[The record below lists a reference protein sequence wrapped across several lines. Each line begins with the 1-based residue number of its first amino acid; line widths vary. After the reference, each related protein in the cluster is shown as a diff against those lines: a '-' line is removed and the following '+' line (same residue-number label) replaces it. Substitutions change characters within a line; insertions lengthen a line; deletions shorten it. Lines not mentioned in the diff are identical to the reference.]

1 MERRAYPRIPL
12 QVDALVTVHGVS
24 AQPCQIRDF
33 CLGGMFLAF
42 GDELRT
48 ALFHQ
53 SRPLVRGTPLAVE
66 FAVSVQGRS
75 QRFKLGGQVARASE
89 TGMGVTFVKP
99 DATALMTLQR
109 LATSKTGQ
117 SGAGG
122 KGGTP
127 EPPRPRLATPEGRRA
142 IEVCQKILKAGLP
155 GRLEAFCRE
164 AGERIVAAA
173 GKSMSNIVQ
182 NQYFD
187 ALTAFNGRR
196 KALQQELGVAI
207 IEQLAR
213 LGSFRLAVR
222 RDQPTEGVS
231 KLSLV
236 DKEAFED
243 FLAISEM
250 ISRAEHR
257 FERPL
262 EELQQRFSRLLKR
275 RAEAS
280 DNPVGPAA
288 ICYALDDALGDL
300 PVQPE
305 AMHLIYKAFEDE
317 VIAGL
322 GGMYQ
327 AMNEALQRQ
336 GVKPL
341 EPEPVAVPRPK
352 APRPAP
358 APMQGAPGE
367 SEAPGPGVPPGYA
380 PGGVPTGPATYGP
393 AQGGYPVPPGTTAVA
408 PAQGGY
414 PMPPGMAPVQGG
426 YPMPPSPHQPPE
438 LMQAA
443 YLAAQTLLGLQRQV
457 SQGSG
462 QAPRGQVF
470 PAATDPSLALYDPR
484 QIVDALTVLQHD
496 EQTRSLEE
504 LRKMDPVARLQAALH
519 TQQGAGAAARRIGEK
534 EADALSVIGQMF
546 SSILDDKLLPEG
558 VKQRMAKLQ
567 TALQKVAILDDGFFR
582 EQSHPARRVLNQLA
596 RLEESFDDTGTWAVV
611 DPVIQ
616 RIVTGFDTDMGVF
629 SDAVSELDGL
639 LGQHKD
645 VFQENLSKV
654 VRSCEDQQAFVRSR
668 EKTGEIRKQHSPK
681 KDVPEEWR
689 EWLSRAGRLAVGDI
703 VAMRLSGDNA
713 VRATL
718 AWIGEEHS
726 SYVFVDG
733 RGMKVATLTLQELAM
748 HLRRGSITVIQESEL
763 SVVDRALYSM
773 LHEMHQQLELQA
785 THDQLTGLINRREFE
800 GRLEG
805 ALKSAIQDHQ
815 KHTLCYVDPDSFEA
829 LNEQR
834 GHEAGDGLLKEVAAL
849 LKGEIDDSGTVA
861 RLGGHAFGVLLERC
875 SPEEGYRV
883 AEAQK
888 RAVQELEFSWEG
900 DSLPISVSIGL
911 ISVTNEVESVQGLLK
926 AAEAACRSASDA
938 GGNRIKSFQP
948 RDAQMV
954 RRKGVR
960 DWVSQLNKTLKE
972 DRVQLR
978 CQRVAPM
985 GIPPA
990 GNPYYEILLGLRDE
1004 KGEPVP
1010 TSEFLEAAE
1019 YYNQMPTLDRWVIR
1033 NVFRWMADNAD
1044 RIKDVNGCVVNL
1056 SAHTLSDDKLLEYV
1070 MEQLSESRV
1079 PPVKVCFEVT
1089 ETAALSSLSE
1099 AEQFIRTMREFGCRF
1114 SLDNFGSGNSSYSYL
1129 KGLPVDFVKID
1140 GGFVRDIVHNT
1151 EDFAVVKSI
1160 NEIAHLMGKQTIA
1173 EYVESQEILHKLQEV
1188 GVDYVQGFWIEEPVY
1203 LEELGLKHPVRTSIP
1218 AGGSKQ
1224 KAAPM
1229 PPPSPPPPPDDDR
1242 PEDDQ
1247 ERTIQLD

>member
-1 MERRAYPRIPL
+1 MDGRDPVDKAMERRAYPRIPL
-12 QVDALVTVHGVS
+12 QLDALVTIQGVP

-42 GDELRT
+42 GDELHT
-48 ALFHQ
+48 ALLHQ
-53 SRPLVRGTPLAVE
+53 GRPSVRGTSLDVE
-66 FAVSVQGRS
+66 FAVPAQGRPR
-75 QRFKLGGQVARASE
+75 RFKLGAQVVRATE

-99 DATALMTLQR
+99 DANALMALQR
-109 LATSKTGQ
+109 FAGNKTSQ
-117 SGAGG
+117 SGTAGS
-122 KGGTP
+122 KGGAA
-127 EPPRPRLATPEGRRA
+127 EPARPRLVTPEGRRA
-142 IEVCQKILKAGLP
+142 IEACQRILKAGLP
-155 GRLEAFCRE
+155 GRLEAFFRE
-164 AGERIVAAA
+164 AGQHLVAAA
-173 GKSMSNIVQ
+173 GRSMSNIVQ
-182 NQYFD
+182 TRYFD
-187 ALTAFNGRR
+187 ALAELNGRR
-196 KALQQELGVAI
+196 QALQQELGVTI
-207 IEQLAR
+207 IEQMDR
-213 LGSFRLAVR
+213 LGSFRLAAR
-222 RDQPTEGVS
+222 RDPPVEEAS
-231 KLSLV
+231 ELSLV

-243 FLAISEM
+243 FLVISEM
-250 ISRAEHR
+250 ISKAERR

-262 EELQQRFSRLLKR
+262 EELQQRFSCLLKR

-288 ICYALDDALGDL
+288 ICYALDDALCDL
-300 PVQPE
+300 PVPPE
-305 AMHLIYKAFEDE
+305 AMHLIYKTFEDE

-327 AMNEALQRQ
+327 AMNEALERQ
-336 GVKPL
+336 GIRPL
-341 EPEPVAVPRPK
+341 KPEPVAVSRPMP
-352 APRPAP
+352 PRPAP
-358 APMQGAPGE
+358 APVQGSAGE
-367 SEAPGPGVPPGYA
+367 SEAPGVPPGYA
-380 PGGVPTGPATYGP
+380 AGGVFAGAATYGT
-393 AQGGYPVPPGTTAVA
+393 AQGGYAVPPGTATIV
-408 PAQGGY
+408 
-414 PMPPGMAPVQGG
+414 PVQGG
-426 YPMPPSPHQPPE
+426 YPMPPAAHQPPE

-443 YLAAQTLLGLQRQV
+443 YMAAQTLLGLQREV
-457 SQGSG
+457 WQGSD
-462 QAPRGQVF
+462 QAPPGQVF
-470 PAATDPSLALYDPR
+470 PVATDSSLAPYDPR
-484 QIVDALTVLQHD
+484 QIVDALTALQQD

-504 LRKMDPVARLQAALH
+504 LRKMDPVARLQGAMQTL
-519 TQQGAGAAARRIGEK
+519 QGTGAARRIGEK
-534 EADALSVIGQMF
+534 EADALSVIGRMF
-546 SSILDDKLLPEG
+546 SSILDDGLLPER

-567 TALQKVAILDDGFFR
+567 TTLQKVAILDDGFFR
-582 EQSHPARRVLNQLA
+582 EQSHPARHVLNQLA
-596 RLEESFDDTGTWAVV
+596 RLEEGFDDTGTWAVV

-629 SDAVSELDGL
+629 SDAASVLDEL
-639 LGQHKD
+639 LGEHKK

-654 VRSCEDQQAFVRSR
+654 VRSYEDQQAFVRSR
-668 EKTGEIRKQHSPK
+668 EKTGEIRKQPSPK

-689 EWLSRAGRLAVGDI
+689 EWLGRAKRLKVGDI
-703 VAMRLSGDNA
+703 VAMRLSGDNP

-748 HLRRGSITVIQESEL
+748 HLRRGSIAVIQESEL

-785 THDQLTGLINRREFE
+785 THDALTGLINRREFE
-800 GRLEG
+800 GRLEA
-805 ALKSAIQDHQ
+805 ALKGAIQDHQ
-815 KHTLCYVDPDSFEA
+815 KHTLCYVDVDGFEA
-829 LNEQR
+829 LNEQH
-834 GHEAGDGLLKEVAAL
+834 GHNAGDGLLKEVAEL
-849 LKGEIDDSGTVA
+849 LKAETDDSGTVA

-888 RAVQELEFSWEG
+888 RAVQELAFGWKG
-900 DSLPISVSIGL
+900 KGLPVSVSIGL
-911 ISVTNEVESVQGLLK
+911 ISVTSEVESVQGLLK
-926 AAEAACRSASDA
+926 AAEAACRSAGDG

-948 RDAQMV
+948 RDAQMA

-960 DWVSQLNKTLKE
+960 DWVSQLNKTLQE

-985 GIPPA
+985 GNPPA

-1033 NVFRWMADNAD
+1033 NVFRWMAGNAD
-1044 RIKDVNGCVVNL
+1044 RIRDVNGCVVNL
-1056 SAHTLSDDKLLEYV
+1056 SAHTLYDDKLLEYV

-1203 LEELGLKHPVRTSIP
+1203 LEDLGLKHPVRSPT
-1218 AGGSKQ
+1218 
-1224 KAAPM
+1224 AAAESQQEATPM
-1229 PPPSPPPPPDDDR
+1229 PPPPSDDEE

-1247 ERTIQLD
+1247 ERTLQLD